1 LTPEQF
7 RDDVPDLVLA
17 DPVAARESAQKRIEA
32 GCWPEFF
39 VQATTFGHKTYQ
51 SEDRTSPPSTW
62 WSDIETGHN
71 RESRSEI
78 KALFPDINPF
88 STPKPERLLD
98 RIIRIA
104 TNPNDIVLDCYVG
117 SGTTAAVAHKLG
129 RRWVASELSALTIET
144 YAKPRLTK
152 VVRGEDPGG
161 ITTLTQRVSADDVE
175 LPDGVTPQD
184 AVQFQRILGTVLGD
198 EEALLTVDLAAELAR
213 IARASAKEGGGP
225 LQAEEVKY
233 LLNILR
239 KIGSDPR
246 SRLDVTPTVKSQLN
260 RRTRTRESKFTI
272 WHGGG
277 EFKHLQ
283 VGRSM
288 FEDIDGI
295 IVLADW
301 ATQGEL
307 TKAMCAQL
315 AVRYEPNGI
324 FSALK
329 GNVRYVVIDGLVGEG
344 TIASI
349 LDQVPTSEIVQ
360 VWATQ
365 VDEAAANKLR
375 QERPGSRLEA
385 IPDSVLDSYR
395 RKAAKGS
402 PFAKKRG
409 KQATESTEEGEVA

>member
-1 LTPEQF
+1 M
-7 RDDVPDLVLA
+7 
-17 DPVAARESAQKRIEA
+17 
-32 GCWPEFF
+32 
-39 VQATTFGHKTYQ
+39 
-51 SEDRTSPPSTW
+51 
-62 WSDIETGHN
+62 
-71 RESRSEI
+71 
-78 KALFPDINPF
+78 
-88 STPKPERLLD
+88 
-98 RIIRIA
+98 
-104 TNPNDIVLDCYVG
+104 
-117 SGTTAAVAHKLG
+117 
-129 RRWVASELSALTIET
+129 
-144 YAKPRLTK
+144 
-152 VVRGEDPGG
+152 
-161 ITTLTQRVSADDVE
+161 
-175 LPDGVTPQD
+175 
-184 AVQFQRILGTVLGD
+184 
-198 EEALLTVDLAAELAR
+198 LTVDLAVELAR
-213 IARASAKEGGGP
+213 IARASAQEGDGP
-225 LQAEEVKY
+225 LGAEEVKY
-233 LLNILR
+233 LLNLLR

-260 RRTRTRESKFTI
+260 RRTRTRDSKFTI

-315 AVRYEPNGI
+315 AVRHDQNGI
-324 FSALK
+324 FAAVK
-329 GNVRYVVIDGLVGEG
+329 GKVRYVVIDGLVGEG

-365 VDEAAANKLR
+365 VDEAAADKLR

-402 PFAKKRG
+402 PFTKKRG
-409 KQATESTEEGEVA
+409 KQAAESTEEGEVA